1 MDKSPT
7 KLFGLSGDKLN
18 RLLKDCVGDG
28 LCNDKGDT
36 EQHKAELLRDLLED
50 VLPTDPAVIEQM
62 PTLLRQLYRE
72 LLPLAG
78 DSLGSLLANTQ
89 TNISIIRK
97 IKDYGKRVA
106 ASSDSEAAY
115 ETSGAIYYAAIAS
128 GLVFHDDKITGYSY
142 EQLEQY
148 FSSLAD
154 QKWIPPEII
163 QLFNKAR
170 EICKHKAGEDLKGA
184 DK

>member
-1 MDKSPT
+1 MENEPT
-7 KLFGLSGDKLN
+7 KLFGLSGDKLAH
-18 RLLKDCVGDG
+18 LLKDCVGDG
-28 LCNDKGDT
+28 LCEDKGDT
-36 EQHKAELLRDLLED
+36 EQQKAELLRDLLED
-50 VLPTDPAVIEQM
+50 VLPTDPVVIERM
-62 PTLLRQLYRE
+62 PTLLKQLYRE

-78 DSLGSLLANTQ
+78 ESLGSLMQNPQ

-115 ETSGAIYYAAIAS
+115 ETSGTIYYAAIAS
-128 GLVFHDDKITGYSY
+128 GLVFHNQKITGYSY

-148 FSSLAD
+148 FSSLIEK
-154 QKWIPPEII
+154 KWIPPQIT
-163 QLFNKAR
+163 QLFIMAR
-170 EICKHKAGEDLKGA
+170 EICKQKAGENLKGA